1 MRLFSIQIQFF
12 YCWGVFSIKS
22 GEYHVSICVSF
33 TCKSPK
39 QSHMNYFTNDF
50 YSMSSNAML

>member
-1 MRLFSIQIQFF
+1 MRLFSIQTQNSFIFGAF
-12 YCWGVFSIKS
+12 FSIK
-22 GEYHVSICVSF
+22 YVSICVSF
-33 TCKSPK
+33 TCKSSK